1 MRNET
6 VDALTRAFQKA
17 QSNTFFLA
25 KVLAEFQI
33 QNNLDDAAIAESLGC
48 KTDDLPRL
56 GLCRCPDAN
65 QPTFVTDIDHLANRY
80 HLNANYLANLI
91 RQVSALHAMKEQL
104 RKSSGRQKLLL
115 AARDRD
121 EDNADEG
128 ETK

>member
-6 VDALTRAFQKA
+6 VDALARAFHKA

-33 QNNLDDAAIAESLGC
+33 QNNLDDEALAELLGC

-65 QPTFVTDIDHLANRY
+65 QPTFATDIDHLANRY

-91 RQVSALHAMKEQL
+91 RQVNALKAMKEHL
-104 RKSSGRQKLLL
+104 RKSRSGQTILL

-121 EDNADEG
+121 EDNTDEG
-128 ETK
+128 GTE